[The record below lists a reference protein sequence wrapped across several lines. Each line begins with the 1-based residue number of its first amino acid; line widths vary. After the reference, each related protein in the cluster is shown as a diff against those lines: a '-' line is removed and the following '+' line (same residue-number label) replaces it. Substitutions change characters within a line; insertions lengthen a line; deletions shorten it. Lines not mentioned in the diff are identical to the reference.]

1 MVAVRLTELLYLLQ
15 QFVCS
20 VRINKPERTW
30 ENPYSST
37 LIDIISAK
45 VSMKNFLRLPCIDI
59 PYTVSSMII
68 ISLHYFF
75 AVAVFG
81 QVSIVKQPYSE

>member
-37 LIDIISAK
+37 LIDISAK
-45 VSMKNFLRLPCIDI
+45 VAMKKNKLRLPCIDI

-68 ISLHYFF
+68 ISLHYIFSSGSF
-75 AVAVFG
+75 RAGV
-81 QVSIVKQPYSE
+81 YSKATL